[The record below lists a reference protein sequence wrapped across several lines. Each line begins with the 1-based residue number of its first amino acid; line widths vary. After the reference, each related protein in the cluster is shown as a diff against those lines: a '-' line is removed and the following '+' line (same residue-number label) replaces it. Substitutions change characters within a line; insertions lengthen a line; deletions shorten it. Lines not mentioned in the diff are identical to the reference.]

1 MRDVTASNG
10 PELIRV
16 GQLEIRYLQ
25 QADEHVQMG
34 CFELRVPPGSNV
46 PPSHAHGGH
55 EELMFVLDGCLRVN
69 VGALTRDLGPGDC
82 ISTPPGVPHGFS
94 NPHLATARVLVVN
107 SPDIGAQ
114 YFREMANIVNAPGGP
129 DKAKVVAT
137 MQRFGLVPAPT
148 PPAPTPPAPTPPAP
162 TPATAPLGARS

>member
-25 QADEHVQMG
+25 QANENQQMG

-46 PPSHAHGGH
+46 PPPHAHGRN
-55 EELMFVLDGCLRVN
+55 EELLFVLEGCLRVT
-69 VGALTRDLGPGDC
+69 VGAVTRDLGPGEC

-94 NPHLATARVLVVN
+94 NPHSVLARALVVN
-107 SPDIGAQ
+107 SPDIGAD
-114 YFREMANIVNAPGGP
+114 YFREMASIINAPGGP

-137 MQRFGLVPAPT
+137 MQRFGLVLAPA
-148 PPAPTPPAPTPPAP
+148 PPAPAPPAIART
-162 TPATAPLGARS
+162 TVTA